1 MTRFNDDGW
10 RGGAPVDSSALV
22 RGDFDAILFFQVIP
36 SGSLLKQLKCKN
48 VTVVPMFDSV
58 SGHRNWEW
66 SPLLRCKFVNFC
78 QVLHRTILSAGGRS
92 LYAQFFPD
100 PSKYEVISRSGL
112 PKAFFWQR
120 GRDVTWDTVR
130 KLIGTPGVMESVQL
144 HLAADPGRST
154 GAPDERESQLFRI
167 AQSEWFSTRKD
178 YLSAISKA
186 EVFFAPRI
194 REGIGLSFL
203 EAMAY
208 GACVVAPDLPT
219 MNEYIIHGKTGL
231 LYDPFHPRQMDFSC
245 VRAIG
250 ANARELV
257 EAGHARWITQEGAIL
272 EFIDKASPAGRPTA
286 GFPLLRA
293 AMGARYGLRRLRQ
306 RLAQAWRRVRDR
318 R

>member
-1 MTRFNDDGW
+1 M
-10 RGGAPVDSSALV
+10 PS
-22 RGDFDAILFFQVIP
+22 FF
-36 SGSLLKQLKCKN
+36 
-48 VTVVPMFDSV
+48 
-58 SGHRNWEW
+58 R
-66 SPLLRCKFVNFC
+66 
-78 QVLHRTILSAGGRS
+78 
-92 LYAQFFPD
+92 D
-100 PSKYEVISRSGL
+100 PSKYEVISRSSGL

-120 GRDVTWDTVR
+120 GREVTWDTVR

-231 LYDPFHPRQMDFSC
+231 FMILSIPVRWTFPVHAQLGRTPVSLLKQAMSGGSLTRARSWSSSIRRALLADRHPDFLFC
-245 VRAIG
+245 
-250 ANARELV
+250 
-257 EAGHARWITQEGAIL
+257 
-272 EFIDKASPAGRPTA
+272 GRPWVHATDCD
-286 GFPLLRA
+286 G
-293 AMGARYGLRRLRQ
+293 
-306 RLAQAWRRVRDR
+306 
-318 R
+318 